1 MFQPFGTQETVRLTM
16 GQALI
21 KFLQMQFTEYD
32 GEIQR
37 FIPAIW
43 GIFGHGNVSGLSQA
57 LWEYGAELP
66 YFQPTNE
73 QSMVHAAS
81 GFARVRLRAQ
91 TFACTTSIGPGAT
104 NMVTG
109 AATAHINRLPVLLLP
124 SDYYATRFQ
133 GQVLQDIEHPVSL
146 DMSVTDCFRV
156 VSQFFDRITRPE
168 QILYAAPEAMR
179 VMADPV
185 DAGPATIA
193 LPQDIQSVA
202 FDCPTNFFRKKIWRI
217 ERRQPDQRRIDEAIS
232 LLKAAER
239 PYILAGGGVHYSKA
253 WAELREFSDRFG
265 IPVGETHSGRGAL
278 KEESPILI
286 GGSGHTGT
294 PLSGKYAAEADL
306 VFLIGTRLA
315 DFATGSYSA
324 WQHPEVKFVSVNVS
338 GAHAH
343 KLGATPIVADAR
355 ETLRQ
360 LIAAGAKA
368 GVKPDA
374 AYVESV
380 AVDRQGWLRQ
390 KRETVYVQHPD
401 ERMSQAQVIGVLN
414 DFMASGDTLVCA
426 AGTAPGDLHQL
437 FEATAG
443 RALHLEFGNS
453 CMGYDIPGAIGLR
466 LARPNDAGEVYV
478 FLGDGNYLLHPMELK
493 TAVQEGLKLT
503 VILLQNDGFQ
513 SIHGHQKALVGHS
526 LGNEFRVRDQASG
539 RLDDGDF
546 VEIDY
551 AKNAESI
558 GLRAWNVTDEVALK
572 AALEEARLEQRS
584 CMIVAQIERYSR
596 LPRSGIW
603 WDVFGAEVTS
613 DEATKALVE
622 EREEGRQSQRF
633 YW

>member
-1 MFQPFGTQETVRLTM
+1 MYFQPFNRQATVRMTM
-16 GQALI
+16 GQALV
-21 KFLQMQFTEYD
+21 KYLQMQFTEYD
-32 GEIQR
+32 GEARR

-57 LWEYGAELP
+57 LVEYGAELP
-66 YFQPTNE
+66 YYQPTNE

-81 GFARVRLRAQ
+81 GFARTQRRTQ

-104 NMVTG
+104 NMITG

-168 QILYAAPEAMR
+168 QILYALPEAMR
-179 VMADPV
+179 VMSDPV

-202 FDCPTNFFRKKIWRI
+202 FDYPANFFEKRIWRI
-217 ERRQPDQRRIDEAIS
+217 ERRQPDERRVSEAVA
-232 LLKAAER
+232 LLKGADK

-253 WAELREFSDRFG
+253 WRELREFSDRFG

-278 KEESPILI
+278 QDESPLLI

-294 PLSGKYAAEADL
+294 PLSGKYAADADL

-324 WQHPEVKFVSVNVS
+324 WQNPAVKFVSVNVS

-343 KLGATPIVADAR
+343 KLNALPIVADAR
-355 ETLRQ
+355 DTLRQ
-360 LIAAGAKA
+360 LIAAASEA
-368 GVKPDA
+368 GVKPNPG
-374 AYVESV
+374 YVESL
-380 AVDRQGWLRQ
+380 AVDRDAWRQ
-390 KRETVYVQHPD
+390 RKRDTVYVQHPD

-414 DFMASGDTLVCA
+414 DYMDAGDTLVCA

-443 RALHLEFGNS
+443 RILHLEFGNS
-453 CMGYDIPGAIGLR
+453 CMGYDIPGAIGVR
-466 LARPNDAGEVYV
+466 LARPDQGEVYV
-478 FLGDGNYLLHPMELK
+478 FLGDGNYMLHPMELK
-493 TAVQEGLKLT
+493 TAMQERVKLT

-513 SIHGHQKALVGHS
+513 SIHGHQQALVGTS
-526 LGNEFRVRDQASG
+526 LGNEFRVRDQTTG
-539 RLDDGDF
+539 MLDDGDF
-546 VEIDY
+546 VTIDY

-558 GLRAWNVTDEVALK
+558 GLRAWNVSDESELI
-572 AALEEARLEQRS
+572 AALAAAKDETRS

-603 WDVFGAEVTS
+603 WDVFGAEVTA
-613 DEATKALVE
+613 DETTRQLVA
-622 EREEGRQSQRF
+622 EREEGRAGQRF
-633 YW
+633 YG

>member
-1 MFQPFGTQETVRLTM
+1 MLFQPFARQETVRMTM

-21 KFLQMQFTEYD
+21 KFLQAQYSEYD
-32 GEIQR
+32 GEVQR

-57 LWEYGAELP
+57 LWQYGDDLP
-66 YFQPTNE
+66 YYQPTNE

-81 GFARVRLRAQ
+81 GFARARLRMQ

-156 VSQFFDRITRPE
+156 VSQFFDRISRPE
-168 QILYAAPEAMR
+168 QILYALPEALR
-179 VMADPV
+179 VMTDPV

-202 FDCPTNFFRKKIWRI
+202 FDCPLNFFRKQVWRV
-217 ERRQPDQRRIDEAIS
+217 ERRQADQRRIQEALA
-232 LLKAAER
+232 LLQRAEK

-253 WAELREFSDRFG
+253 WDELRAFSDRFG

-278 KEESPILI
+278 QEESPLLI

-294 PLSGKYAAEADL
+294 PLSGKYAADADL
-306 VFLIGTRLA
+306 VILIGTRLA

-324 WQHPEVKFVSVNVS
+324 WQNPDVKFISINVS

-343 KLGATPIVADAR
+343 KLGALPIVADAR
-355 ETLRQ
+355 DTLRA
-360 LIAAGAKA
+360 LTAAASAAGIKA
-368 GVKPDA
+368 NP
-374 AYVESV
+374 AYVESL
-380 AVDRQGWLRQ
+380 AVDRADWLRQ
-390 KRETVYVQHPD
+390 KRETVYIQHAD
-401 ERMSQAQVIGVLN
+401 ERMSQAQVIGALN
-414 DFMASGDTLVCA
+414 DYMDAGDTLVCA

-443 RALHLEFGNS
+443 RSLHLEFGNS

-466 LARPNDAGEVYV
+466 LARPDDGEVYV
-478 FLGDGNYLLHPMELK
+478 FLGDGNYMLHPMELK
-493 TAVQEGLKLT
+493 TAMQENLKLT

-526 LGNEFRVRDQASG
+526 LGNEFRQRNQATG
-539 RLDDGDF
+539 KLDDGDF
-546 VEIDY
+546 LEIDY

-558 GLRAWNVTDEVALK
+558 GLRAWTVTDEAELKMALAQAK
-572 AALEEARLEQRS
+572 LEKRS
-584 CMIVAQIERYSR
+584 CMIVARIERYSR

-603 WDVFGAEVTS
+603 WDVFGAEVTD
-613 DEATKALVE
+613 DERTKQLVA
-622 EREEGRQSQRF
+622 EREAGRQAQRF

>member
-1 MFQPFGTQETVRLTM
+1 MIFQPFARQETVRLTM

-32 GEIQR
+32 GEVQR

-57 LWEYGAELP
+57 LWEYGDDLP
-66 YFQPTNE
+66 YYQPTNE

-81 GFARVRLRAQ
+81 GFSRTRLRMQ

-168 QILYAAPEAMR
+168 QILYALPEAMR
-179 VMADPV
+179 VMTDPV
-185 DAGPATIA
+185 DAGPATVA

-202 FDCPTNFFRKKIWRI
+202 FDYPVNFFRKKIWRV
-217 ERRQPDQRRIDEAIS
+217 ERRQPDKRRIQEAVE
-232 LLKAAER
+232 LLKSAEK

-253 WAELREFSDRFG
+253 WQELREFSDKFG

-278 KEESPILI
+278 QDESPLLI
-286 GGSGHTGT
+286 GGSGHSGT
-294 PLSGKYAAEADL
+294 PLSGKYAADADL

-324 WQHPEVKFVSVNVS
+324 WQSPDLRFVSINVS
-338 GAHAH
+338 GSHAH
-343 KLGATPIVADAR
+343 KLGALPIVADAR
-355 ETLRQ
+355 DTLRE
-360 LIAAGAKA
+360 LTKAALAAGIRPNP
-368 GVKPDA
+368 G
-374 AYVESV
+374 YVESL
-380 AVDRQGWLRQ
+380 AVDREGWLEQ

-414 DFMASGDTLVCA
+414 DYMDAGDTLVCA

-443 RALHLEFGNS
+443 RILHLEFGNS
-453 CMGYDIPGAIGLR
+453 CMGYDIPGAIGVR
-466 LARPNDAGEVYV
+466 LARPDEGEVYV
-478 FLGDGNYLLHPMELK
+478 FLGDGNYMLHPMELK
-493 TAVQEGLKLT
+493 TAMQEETKLT
-503 VILLQNDGFQ
+503 IILLQNDGFQ
-513 SIHGHQKALVGHS
+513 SIHGHQKVLVGHS
-526 LGNEFRVRDQASG
+526 LGNEFRVRNRKTG
-539 RLDDGDF
+539 KLDDGEF

-558 GLRAWNVTDEVALK
+558 GLRAWNVSDEAELK
-572 AALEEARLEQRS
+572 AALAEAKEERRS

-603 WDVFGAEVTS
+603 WDVFGAEVTE
-613 DEATKALVE
+613 DEKTKQLVD
-622 EREEGRQSQRF
+622 EREEGRKGQRF

>member
-1 MFQPFGTQETVRLTM
+1 MIFQPFARQETARLTM

-21 KFLQMQFTEYD
+21 KFLQAQYTEYD
-32 GEIQR
+32 GEVQR

-57 LWEYGAELP
+57 LWEYGDELP
-66 YFQPTNE
+66 YYQPTNE

-81 GFARVRLRAQ
+81 GFARTRLRMQ

-168 QILYAAPEAMR
+168 QILYALPEAMR
-179 VMADPV
+179 VMTDPV

-202 FDCPTNFFRKKIWRI
+202 FDYPLNFFREQVWRV
-217 ERRQPDQRRIDEAIS
+217 ERRRPDKRRIQEAVA
-232 LLKAAER
+232 LLKSADK

-253 WAELREFSDRFG
+253 WRELREFSDRFG

-278 KEESPILI
+278 QEESPLLI

-324 WQHPEVKFVSVNVS
+324 WQNPDVKFVSINVS

-343 KLGATPIVADAR
+343 KLGALPIVADAR
-355 ETLRQ
+355 DTLKE
-360 LIAAGAKA
+360 LTTAALGAGIKA
-368 GVKPDA
+368 NPG
-374 AYVESV
+374 YVESL
-380 AVDRQGWLRQ
+380 AVDREAWLGR
-390 KRETVYVQHPD
+390 KRETVYVQYPD
-401 ERMSQAQVIGVLN
+401 ERMSQAQVIGALN
-414 DFMASGDTLVCA
+414 DYMEAGDTLVCA

-443 RALHLEFGNS
+443 RILHLEFGNS
-453 CMGYDIPGAIGLR
+453 CMGYDIPGAIGVR
-466 LARPNDAGEVYV
+466 LARPDDGEVYV
-478 FLGDGNYLLHPMELK
+478 FLGDGNYMLHPMELK
-493 TAVQEGLKLT
+493 TAMQEGIKLT

-513 SIHGHQKALVGHS
+513 SIHGHQKVLVGHS
-526 LGNEFRVRDQASG
+526 LGNEFRVRNRETG
-539 RLDDGDF
+539 KLDDGDF

-558 GLRAWNVTDEVALK
+558 GLRAWNVNNEEELKTALAEAK
-572 AALEEARLEQRS
+572 EEKRS

-603 WDVFGAEVTS
+603 WDVFGAEVTA
-613 DEATKALVE
+613 DENTKQLVD
-622 EREEGRQSQRF
+622 EREEGRKGQRF